1 MITKGTHKPAVR
13 MLVLIVGQ
21 KDLKKA
27 HTILE
32 THYSPVQYL
41 CAGEG
46 TARSELMDLLGL
58 GITDKAVFFCP
69 VLKDCVQELFDELS
83 EKLCL
88 HKPNRGCAFTFPITG
103 ASSYILKILNSEL
116 EEELHQHIH
125 QEEKRMINEAK
136 HSLIMVTINQ
146 GYSEEVME
154 AATAAGS
161 AGGTVL
167 HARRLDSKETM
178 RKWGIS
184 VQPEK
189 EMIFLLVD
197 QDKKRDIMKAIG
209 NQCGLMSEAQGI
221 VLSIPVDGVIGFD
234 SAITKPKD

>member
-1 MITKGTHKPAVR
+1 MTIKGTNKPAVR

-58 GITDKAVFFCP
+58 GVSGKAVFFCP
-69 VLKDCVQELFDELS
+69 ILKDCVQELFEELNQ
-83 EKLCL
+83 KLCL

-103 ASSYILKILNSEL
+103 ASSYILKILNSEM
-116 EEELHQHIH
+116 EEELHQHIQ
-125 QEEKRMINEAK
+125 QEEKRMIKDAK
-136 HSLIMVTINQ
+136 HSLIMVTVNQ
-146 GYSEEVME
+146 GFSEEVME
-154 AATAAGS
+154 AANAAGS

-178 RKWGIS
+178 KKWGIS
-184 VQPEK
+184 IQPEK

-197 QDKKRDIMKAIG
+197 QDKKRQIMRAIG
-209 NQCGLMSEAQGI
+209 EQCGLLSEAQGI
-221 VLSIPVDGVIGFD
+221 VLSIPVEDVIGFD
-234 SAITKPKD
+234 SALPK